1 MCGRRWGRV
10 GKYAGP
16 VSPHP
21 LAHGRKCAPL
31 WLHYARGGRYQR
43 VIKSVGEATAT
54 ALQRRRVGDK
64 TCMDRARAVAV
75 TGVNGEIM

>member
-1 MCGRRWGRV
+1 M

-21 LAHGRKCAPL
+21 LARGRKSAPL
-31 WLHYARGGRYQR
+31 WLHYERGGRYQR

-54 ALQRRRVGDK
+54 ALQRRRACDK